1 MIQVSIKK
9 QKQITNQGFFP
20 SMEEA
25 QAWLTKH
32 EGMRTFGQPK
42 QIIQQQVEL
51 SPAVIAEDG
60 SILQEAVLETKEIEL
75 AGDYD
80 VEITN
85 ITSQLEQEKINAEAL
100 AFLADCDWKRQ
111 RHISQKALNIITSL
125 SEKEYLAMEQEC
137 QAARERIVK

>member
-9 QKQITNQGFFP
+9 QEQITNQGFFP
-20 SMEEA
+20 STEEA

-51 SPAVIAEDG
+51 SPAVVAEDG

-75 AGDYD
+75 AGDYE
-80 VEITN
+80 VEITD
-85 ITSQLEQEKINAEAL
+85 ITSKLEQEKVNAEAL
-100 AFLADCDWKRQ
+100 AFLAATDFYIIRELDNGVPCPADIKAKRQ
-111 RHISQKALNIITSL
+111 
-125 SEKEYLAMEQEC
+125 E
-137 QAARERIVK
+137 ARNRIVK